1 MFESV
6 LAMLE
11 LDDDDIETL
20 GYGEQRRYEVAARH
34 INFLEIVRDNAAREY
49 RETHRREA
57 VLATNRWRA
66 ANPDYWKNPSFQASS
81 KRWAKTDAGKKANR
95 ARTNRYYAKHK
106 DAIALRRKT
115 RRNERAKQ

>member
-1 MFESV
+1 
-6 LAMLE
+6 MLE

-20 GYGEQRRYEVAARH
+20 GYGTEHHYRECAKH
-34 INFLEIVRDNAAREY
+34 IAYAETARDNAAREY

-66 ANPDYWKNPSFQASS
+66 TNPDYWKNPSFQASS

-95 ARTNRYYAKHK
+95 ARTNRYYAKNK
-106 DAIALRRKT
+106 DAIAKRRKT